1 MKTKTSTLRFAVIA
15 FACLLFGGSA
25 ISQKAVTEQN
35 GFILRIANEKTLHKT
50 PGHFAVSPGQSG
62 DERSFSG
69 NYQREVVYLADTVIR
84 YSLTGGSER
93 VANAYNSAGK
103 LLSTL
108 EQIWMINKWVNTR
121 ITTNTYDAN
130 NCLLTQLIQLWQN
143 TAWINEKMITCT
155 NDASGN
161 CLTKTGQG
169 WDGSGWV
176 NQGHS
181 DYTYDGN
188 GNMLTELYREWD
200 GMEWMNSS
208 NDSCTYNEN
217 GNCLTHLNQFW
228 DGLEW
233 MYNSMQTCAYDANG
247 KIITDL
253 YQSFDGEG
261 WQNDMMSSYT
271 NNANGNRLTSID
283 QFWESGEWLAFY
295 KDSMFYDESENYIGY
310 TNYNCWDGE
319 TWEPYSHGS
328 ATCDA
333 SGNWLNFMHQQWSWE
348 GIWDNYTNVEYTY
361 QDGVITADGYT
372 WTGTIWTPGDI
383 YLSVRYN
390 DNGNM
395 VQFFSGGPAVEVVV
409 YYSTA
414 TVGIEEPEQPQS
426 SLVTVYPNPTSGQ
439 LTLIPADSKVKI
451 ESTQLIDL
459 AGKVHQ
465 ITLNDN
471 LANVDYLPEG
481 LYFLRITMQDGQI
494 LVKKMVKK

>member
-15 FACLLFGGSA
+15 FACLLFSGSA

-35 GFILRIANEKTLHKT
+35 GLIRRLAHEKTLHKT
-50 PGHFAVSPGQSG
+50 PGHFAASPGQSIG
-62 DERSFSG
+62 ERSFSG
-69 NYQREVVYLADTVIR
+69 NNQREVVYLADTVIR

-130 NCLLTQLIQLWQN
+130 NGLLTRLIQLWQN
-143 TAWINEKMITCT
+143 TDWINEQMITCT

-176 NQGHS
+176 NQGQS
-181 DYTYDGN
+181 NYTYDGN
-188 GNMLTELYREWD
+188 GNMLTELFREWD
-200 GMEWMNSS
+200 GLEWMNSS

-283 QFWESGEWLAFY
+283 QFWDSGEWLAFY

-319 TWEPYSHGS
+319 TWEPYSHGI
-328 ATCDA
+328 ATHDA
-333 SGNWLNFMHQQWSWE
+333 SGNVLNFMHQQWRGE
-348 GIWDNYTNVEYTY
+348 GIWENSDNVEYTY
-361 QDGVITADGYT
+361 QDGVITADCYI
-372 WTGTIWTPGDI
+372 WSGTIWTPGDT

-395 VQFFSGGPAVEVVV
+395 IQFFSGGPAVQVVV

-414 TVGIEEPEQPQS
+414 TVGIDKLPES
-426 SLVTVYPNPTSGQ
+426 ENSLFTVFPNPVKDR
-439 LTLIPADSKVKI
+439 LTVISQSPAAII
-451 ESTQLIDL
+451 EN
-459 AGKVHQ
+459 VR
-465 ITLNDN
+465 ITGLTG
-471 LANVDYLPEG
+471 NVLPVQFTGNSLDMGELPQG
-481 LYFLRITMQDGQI
+481 IYFLSLTTRDGQI
-494 LVKKMVKK
+494 SVKKIIKQ